1 MEEKTPHGYPLPH
14 KDNIASEDAMRIRE
28 AIEKIDEDIQKSEE
42 KESDMKQKLTTHIF
56 EEKIGLW
63 RSPYESE

>member
-1 MEEKTPHGYPLPH
+1 MEEKTSHGYPLPH
-14 KDNIASEDAMRIRE
+14 KDNIASEDAMRILE

-42 KESDMKQKLTTHIF
+42 KESDMNQKLRAHIL

-63 RSPYESE
+63 RGTYESE